1 MHCCRRGGRAGS
13 EERTPALRGVS
24 DTGKIATFG
33 HRSAATWREAL
44 PPKVLKC
51 RTSFN
56 EKMRFSDQYRSILV
70 SHVAI
75 SRPQLIRRSATTPR
89 SYFLPHSR
97 GHLWR
102 LRFPQRGRY
111 RDGASPPPPPS
122 PPSPASSLAATT
134 AIKGGRLNPSTA
146 ASRAVHRLSPASS
159 RLSSPR
165 PGRPGHPSP
174 QRPSPT
180 PAVERRC
187 FHLGQVAAG
196 GSPSPGGMTLPAG
209 CGRGARGTA
218 TPRASRPDAACA
230 PVWGEPRGEGRG
242 HP

>member
-1 MHCCRRGGRAGS
+1 MPAGGESGQRGAHPGAPGRERYGKNRDVWPPVRRNLAGS
-13 EERTPALRGVS
+13 LAAESTQVS
-24 DTGKIATFG
+24 DILQRENAFFGSVSLHPGQPRGDQPPSSSGARQRRLAATFFHIHAATSG
-33 HRSAATWREAL
+33 ACASRSAVGTGMAL
-44 PPKVLKC
+44 P
-51 RTSFN
+51 
-56 EKMRFSDQYRSILV
+56 
-70 SHVAI
+70 
-75 SRPQLIRRSATTPR
+75 RPS
-89 SYFLPHSR
+89 
-97 GHLWR
+97 
-102 LRFPQRGRY
+102 
-111 RDGASPPPPPS
+111 PPS

-230 PVWGEPRGEGRG
+230 PVWAEPRGEGRG